1 MGEQTKKDLLVIAVS
16 VHDPN
21 QDDDLETQEAVD
33 TAPDVSAQL
42 SVKRGEKFEVLGRD
56 VDWWLY
62 VKHVGSGEKGYIPST
77 CVVPLKDDMTHEED
91 EELEHNVELTAA
103 LVNSEVDLKFFPE
116 APVER
121 DVANRG
127 QCPEEKANIFSKLTF
142 WWLNGLIYQGF
153 KRPLVD
159 DDLWALGKSNKSLT
173 IVPKFMENW
182 AKEEERCA
190 IGKRCPLEEQQEQET
205 AKLNVEE
212 NDETKVGF
220 VSKKPEKKQGK
231 KTKKKASLL
240 RAMAHQFGPQFLI
253 GMLLKLIYDVI
264 QFLQPQLMNLLIS
277 YTQDSTQET
286 WKGYVYAVSMFL
298 VSVCMSTIIHQYWQ
312 IVFVLG
318 MRIRTA
324 IIGMVYAKA
333 LALNSSAR
341 TESTAGEMVN
351 LMSVDAQR
359 LMDLTT
365 YVNVLW
371 SSPLVIV
378 IALYFLYDTMGPS
391 ILAGVGVLVLLIPLN
406 LVVSR
411 IARKL
416 QVKQMEAKDA
426 RIKMVN
432 EILSGIK
439 VLKLYA
445 WEKSF
450 MSKVSEIRQRE
461 LRQLRNAAYLNA
473 SFAFTFTCA
482 PFMVALATFAIYVLT
497 GNELTANKA
506 FVALSLFNI
515 LRYPITMFP
524 NVIISMIQGQV
535 SVNRLSN
542 FLNLEE
548 LDPNNVEKTM
558 PEHISS
564 QAIHVEDGSFSWDKK
579 ESPILQNININIPR
593 GSLVAV
599 VGQVGCGKTT
609 LLSALLG
616 ETEKLSGKVYV
627 KGSVA
632 YVPQQAWIQ
641 NATLRDNILFGR
653 SFDPKRYCKTISNC
667 ALRTDLDILPGG
679 DMTEIGEKGI
689 NLSGGQKQRISLA
702 RAMYFD
708 ADVYLLDDPLS
719 AVDSHVGKHIF
730 DKVIGPRGKLRKKTR
745 IFVTHGVGFL
755 PQVDQIIVLQDG
767 RISEVGT
774 YTELLQN
781 EGAFSEFLKTFGS
794 EQNPEENEPHPRTD
808 SLLRNVQEHT
818 DEVDF
823 SFQGSDSRL
832 DRSESVLDG
841 QAFRRKRADSLSVIT
856 VDTAD
861 LDCQFTRP
869 DEEREDKI
877 IEEEKS
883 ETGRVK
889 FAVFWAY
896 AKSVKVSLAVGIV
909 LFIVV
914 AEIASVA
921 SGIWLARWSS
931 ANVTSDDE
939 RDMYLGV
946 YGGLGFLQ
954 ALSVL
959 ISSLCLAVG
968 SKIASRYLHQ
978 SILVNVMH
986 SPMSFFET
994 TPLGRIVNRFSKD
1007 ISTIDDKVPMSLSSF
1022 LRTFCGVLGTIVAI
1036 SFATPI
1042 FLAVILPLGLFY
1054 LFIQRIYV
1062 ATSRQLKRIESVS
1075 RSPIFNNFFETING
1089 ASTIRAFGQQQR
1101 LIRDN
1106 YYRVDENHV
1115 AFYPG
1120 TSANRWLALRLEFV
1134 GNLIIL
1140 FAAMFAVISRD
1151 SIESGLVGLSI
1162 SYALQVTNTLNW
1174 MVRMSSELETNIVS
1188 VERVKEYS
1196 EAPTEAEWVI
1206 PDNRPPDGWPDAGN
1220 IIIEEFDLKYREG
1233 LPLVLKQINCDIK
1246 PGEKIGI
1253 VGRTGAGK
1261 STLTLALFRILER
1274 AGGRIIVDG
1283 VDIAKIGLQDL
1294 RSRLTIIPQDPV
1306 IFSGN
1311 LRLNLDPFDS
1321 HTDEELWKILELS
1334 HLKSF
1339 VSGLEE
1345 GLLHPISEEGG
1356 NLSVGQRQLVCLA
1369 RALLRKSKILVL
1381 DEATAAVDLETDELI
1396 QQTIRREFADRTVFT
1411 IAHRLNTIMDYTRIM
1426 VLDKGFLVEFDSP
1439 ENLLAQQGI
1448 FYSMAQDAGLA

>member
-1 MGEQTKKDLLVIAVS
+1 
-16 VHDPN
+16 
-21 QDDDLETQEAVD
+21 
-33 TAPDVSAQL
+33 
-42 SVKRGEKFEVLGRD
+42 
-56 VDWWLY
+56 
-62 VKHVGSGEKGYIPST
+62 
-77 CVVPLKDDMTHEED
+77 
-91 EELEHNVELTAA
+91 
-103 LVNSEVDLKFFPE
+103 
-116 APVER
+116 
-121 DVANRG
+121 
-127 QCPEEKANIFSKLTF
+127 
-142 WWLNGLIYQGF
+142 
-153 KRPLVD
+153 
-159 DDLWALGKSNKSLT
+159 
-173 IVPKFMENW
+173 
-182 AKEEERCA
+182 
-190 IGKRCPLEEQQEQET
+190 
-205 AKLNVEE
+205 
-212 NDETKVGF
+212 
-220 VSKKPEKKQGK
+220 
-231 KTKKKASLL
+231 
-240 RAMAHQFGPQFLI
+240 
-253 GMLLKLIYDVI
+253 
-264 QFLQPQLMNLLIS
+264 
-277 YTQDSTQET
+277 
-286 WKGYVYAVSMFL
+286 
-298 VSVCMSTIIHQYWQ
+298 
-312 IVFVLG
+312 
-318 MRIRTA
+318 
-324 IIGMVYAKA
+324 
-333 LALNSSAR
+333 
-341 TESTAGEMVN
+341 
-351 LMSVDAQR
+351 
-359 LMDLTT
+359 
-365 YVNVLW
+365 
-371 SSPLVIV
+371 
-378 IALYFLYDTMGPS
+378 
-391 ILAGVGVLVLLIPLN
+391 
-406 LVVSR
+406 
-411 IARKL
+411 
-416 QVKQMEAKDA
+416 
-426 RIKMVN
+426 
-432 EILSGIK
+432 
-439 VLKLYA
+439 
-445 WEKSF
+445 
-450 MSKVSEIRQRE
+450 
-461 LRQLRNAAYLNA
+461 
-473 SFAFTFTCA
+473 
-482 PFMVALATFAIYVLT
+482 
-497 GNELTANKA
+497 
-506 FVALSLFNI
+506 
-515 LRYPITMFP
+515 
-524 NVIISMIQGQV
+524 
-535 SVNRLSN
+535 
-542 FLNLEE
+542 
-548 LDPNNVEKTM
+548 
-558 PEHISS
+558 
-564 QAIHVEDGSFSWDKK
+564 
-579 ESPILQNININIPR
+579 
-593 GSLVAV
+593 
-599 VGQVGCGKTT
+599 
-609 LLSALLG
+609 
-616 ETEKLSGKVYV
+616 
-627 KGSVA
+627 
-632 YVPQQAWIQ
+632 
-641 NATLRDNILFGR
+641 
-653 SFDPKRYCKTISNC
+653 
-667 ALRTDLDILPGG
+667 LDILPGG

-781 EGAFSEFLKTFGS
+781 EGAFSEFLKTFAS
-794 EQNPEENEPHPRTD
+794 EQNAEENEPTPRT
-808 SLLRNVQEHT
+808 
-818 DEVDF
+818 
-823 SFQGSDSRL
+823 
-832 DRSESVLDG
+832 ESVLRDVPENTDGIDLSFQRSNSRLERRDSLMDG
-841 QAFRRKRADSLSVIT
+841 QPFRRKRADSLSVVTI
-856 VDTAD
+856 DTAD

-869 DEEREDKI
+869 DEQHEDKI

-896 AKSVKVSLAVGIV
+896 AKSVRVYLAIGIV

-959 ISSLCLAVG
+959 ISALCLAVG

-1007 ISTIDDKVPMSLSSF
+1007 ISTIDDMVPMSLANF

-1042 FLAVILPLGLFY
+1042 FLAVILPLGFFY
-1054 LFIQRIYV
+1054 LFVQRVYV

-1140 FAAMFAVISRD
+1140 FAALFAVISRE

-1162 SYALQVTNTLNW
+1162 SYALQITNTLNW

-1196 EAPTEAEWVI
+1196 EAPTEAEWII
-1206 PDNRPPDGWPDAGN
+1206 PDNRPPDEWPDAGN
-1220 IIIEEFDLKYREG
+1220 IVIEDFDLKYREG

-1274 AGGRIIVDG
+1274 AGGRIMVDG

-1311 LRLNLDPFDS
+1311 LRLNLDPFES

-1334 HLKSF
+1334 HLKNF

-1345 GLLHPISEEGG
+1345 GLLYPISEEGG

-1369 RALLRKSKILVL
+1369 RALLRKSKVLVL

-1396 QQTIRREFADRTVFT
+1396 QQTIRREFSDRTVFT

-1426 VLDKGFLVEFDSP
+1426 VLDKGFVVEFDSP
-1439 ENLLAQQGI
+1439 ENLLAQRGI